1 MRDPRSNFFILVF
14 SGLTFV
20 VVLSL
25 FMMGYVSWVKKK
37 KAENGMENQ
46 GFPLIYIEKDG
57 MKFFETKF

>member
-25 FMMGYVSWVKKK
+25 FMMGYVS
-37 KAENGMENQ
+37 
-46 GFPLIYIEKDG
+46 
-57 MKFFETKF
+57 